1 MQRNPFPIVVHPS
14 AAVRRL
20 LGPALD
26 TVAGL
31 ALRALLTNR
40 RSIEVAHQQITYR
53 SHHLA
58 FSSRIGNQGDLIIE
72 MDVGDPRLAER
83 LIIEED
89 LRRAAKANGHMQGSD
104 RRARGGQMGRSR

>member
-1 MQRNPFPIVVHPS
+1 MQKNPFPIIVYQS

-20 LGPALD
+20 LGPALE

-83 LIIEED
+83 VILED
-89 LRRAAKANGHMQGSD
+89 DMRSAARANGPGED
-104 RRARGGQMGRSR
+104 RTRSGKTGRFR